1 MRYSSRKNENEQC
14 SAPLAVILAAGN
26 GCRMQNGSNTIPKP
40 QINVRGLSLA
50 ERSIAQLQDVGIDRF
65 VVVLG
70 ANADPVRAHFECIA
84 KRRRCPIGFIVAK
97 DWLRGNGCSVTA
109 AEPLVGDEPFLLT
122 MVDHLLSRELILK
135 LLSQP
140 PPAEGIALAVDYD
153 KSHIFDEDDL
163 TKTRIKDEYIAEIG
177 KDLEEWDAGDTGLFY
192 CTGELFRG
200 LSRAQR
206 RGGFSLTDGIRE
218 CLTNGVRAID
228 VTGSP
233 WIDVDTPEA
242 VRKAVALVDASLTKG
257 SEDGFVSQYLNR
269 PISRAISKVLSRT
282 SVSPNQISVL
292 CFLLGLLGAG
302 ALAVTNAWAWV
313 VGGLLIQL
321 ASILDG
327 CDGEIARIKHSHSS
341 RGAWLD
347 TMLDRY
353 ADLAVGIAV
362 TFAAARYYS
371 APWIWPVGLVAI
383 MSFLLASYVTKE
395 YELRFGKPYPNNL
408 FNRLKRRDLR
418 VLVIAVGA
426 LLGQPFPALIIIGSL
441 THLAILWIMID
452 TWRREEQPFI
462 PKQLDTL
469 RMTGE
474 GGARWEKP
482 LLAKAANRS
491 SE

>member
-1 MRYSSRKNENEQC
+1 MRLLSRKIDNEQC

-26 GCRMQNGSNTIPKP
+26 GYRLQNGSDTIPKP

-50 ERSIAQLQDVGIDRF
+50 ERSVAQLQRVGIDRF

-70 ANADPVRAHFECIA
+70 AHADPVRAHFECIA
-84 KRRRCPIGFIVAK
+84 KRRCCAIDFIVAK
-97 DWLRGNGCSVTA
+97 DWEQGNGCSAAA
-109 AEPLVGDEPFLLT
+109 AESLVGDGPFLLT

-135 LLSQP
+135 LLSEP
-140 PPAEGIALAVDYD
+140 PPPEGISLAVDYD
-153 KSHIFDEDDL
+153 KSHIFDEADL
-163 TKTRIKDEYIAEIG
+163 TKVCVENEYITEIG
-177 KDLEEWDAGDTGLFY
+177 KDLEKWDAGDTGLFY

-200 LSRAQR
+200 LSRAR
-206 RGGFSLTDGIRE
+206 VRGGFSLTDGIRE
-218 CLTNGVRAID
+218 CFNGGVRVID
-228 VTGSP
+228 VSGSH
-233 WIDVDTPEA
+233 WIDVDTPED
-242 VRKAVALVDASLTKG
+242 VCEAVALVDASLTKG
-257 SEDGFVSQYLNR
+257 REDGFVSQYMNR
-269 PISRAISKVLSRT
+269 PISRAVSKVLSRT
-282 SVSPNQISVL
+282 SVSPNQISVV

-327 CDGEIARIKHSHSS
+327 CDGEIARIKYLQSS

-353 ADLAVGIAV
+353 ADLAIGIAV
-362 TFAAARYYS
+362 TYAAAQYYS
-371 APWIWPVGLVAI
+371 APWIWPAGLVAI

-395 YELRFGKPYPNNL
+395 YELRFGKPYPNNH

-426 LLGQPFPALIIIGSL
+426 LLGQPFPALIIIGAL
-441 THLAILWIMID
+441 THLVVLWIMID
-452 TWRREEQPFI
+452 AWRRMGQPFI

-469 RMTGE
+469 TRIIH
-474 GGARWEKP
+474 GGAT
-482 LLAKAANRS
+482 ADG
-491 SE
+491 